1 MRNLKIL
8 AWLHLVTGGF
18 AALTALF
25 FAAGT
30 RSADPDAALGSAMI
44 AAAAGPI
51 AAASLVLAWGLFRA
65 RPWARPLGLILS
77 VLHLP
82 LFPVGTAVG
91 TFGLLTLNEARVR
104 ALLAG
109 GGAPRPGWNG

>member
-8 AWLHLVTGGF
+8 AWLYLVMGAF
-18 AALTALF
+18 AGVVTLF
-25 FAAGT
+25 FAAGVT
-30 RSADPDAALGSAMI
+30 SSDPDAALGSAMI
-44 AAAAGPI
+44 AAVAGPV
-51 AAASLVLAWGLFRA
+51 AAAALVLAWGLFTL
-65 RPWARPLGLILS
+65 RPWSRPLGLIVS

-91 TFGLLTLNEARVR
+91 TFGLLALNEPGVR

-109 GGAPRPGWNG
+109 GRTPRPTWNG